1 MNNSARVIIALD
13 LDSSDLAIVLA
24 RRIAPIFPFF
34 KIGIKL
40 FTQAGPQFVQE
51 VLRYGKVFLDLKF
64 HDIPT
69 IVSEAVL
76 QAAHLGVSMV
86 TLHASGGSD
95 MMGLSRERIKHLEH
109 RPLLLG
115 VTVLT
120 STESLQEF
128 GMQLP
133 VAEQVDVLAELARNA
148 GLDGVVCSPAEL
160 PRLRG
165 RFSRPFLMVTPGIRA
180 SRDERGDQKRTS
192 SAEAALQAGA
202 DYLVIG
208 RPVIAADDPVRAAE
222 KIAEVI
228 S

>member
-1 MNNSARVIIALD
+1 MNNSSKVIIALD

-24 RRIAPIFPFF
+24 RKIAPIFPYF
-34 KIGIKL
+34 KIGSKL

-51 VLRYGKVFLDLKF
+51 ILKYGKVFLDLKF

-76 QAAHLGVSMV
+76 QGAHLGVSMM
-86 TLHASGGSD
+86 TLHASGGSE
-95 MMGLSRERIKHLEH
+95 MMKLSRGRIKHLER

-120 STESLQEF
+120 STDSLQEF
-128 GMQLP
+128 GIQRP
-133 VAEQVDVLAELARNA
+133 VEEQVDLLAELTRNS
-148 GLDGVVCSPAEL
+148 GLDGIVCSSAEL
-160 PRLRG
+160 PGLREK
-165 RFSRPFLMVTPGIRA
+165 FPRPFVMVTPGIRA
-180 SRDERGDQKRTS
+180 SQDEKGDQKRTS

-202 DYLVIG
+202 DYVVIG